1 MNGRSRTRAMRFVQG
16 IRRLISALIVVAIT
30 GCPAAAQS
38 PSRHLTAIVTP
49 SNDLSVEES
58 PLGRRAPVPSVV
70 EAKIR
75 AIVADQRQKW
85 RASLRES
92 AHSWDFYGT
101 VFRINAPEAREL
113 YVFNFVAP
121 LGFQTYYLLLF
132 DRHKATVTERPP
144 VVYAKWTKLI
154 HGLLV
159 RPLIAFED
167 VDRDGYPEL
176 VVQEHVHNGTMYN
189 GVVYHY
195 FHVGPSLS
203 LRRILAV
210 ETRVVD
216 IHSLN
221 EQGRIVRTVTANSPA
236 ELLLETWTQRS
247 ASAPREKVGEA
258 ILRRSRIGTPFRVA
272 ARRAID
278 AQ

>member
-1 MNGRSRTRAMRFVQG
+1 MRFVQG

-38 PSRHLTAIVTP
+38 PSRHLSAIVTL

-176 VVQEHVHNGTMYN
+176 VVQV
-189 GVVYHY
+189 
-195 FHVGPSLS
+195 HVGPSLS

-278 AQ
+278 AQYQSMLITVSGQDGDDFLAKGYTFWY